1 MSTNY
6 HYCIQGNCL
15 IVTEPSAP
23 GRSPDSYFTKFAQKK
38 TSFTECTVWRRR
50 SPKAEKRGNRVD
62 NKTDYEVLSGDIS
75 FDSDV
80 IRAIAKGQEKDP
92 PQLLEKLNRGF
103 ETLRSTLRS

>member
-6 HYCIQGNCL
+6 HYYIQENCL

-23 GRSPDSYFTKFAQKK
+23 GRSPDSYFTEFAQ
-38 TSFTECTVWRRR
+38 E
-50 SPKAEKRGNRVD
+50 
-62 NKTDYEVLSGDIS
+62 KTDYEVLSGDIS
-75 FDSDV
+75 FDADV

-103 ETLRSTLRS
+103 ETLWNHSINNFLLRIPKGRQEFKRLW